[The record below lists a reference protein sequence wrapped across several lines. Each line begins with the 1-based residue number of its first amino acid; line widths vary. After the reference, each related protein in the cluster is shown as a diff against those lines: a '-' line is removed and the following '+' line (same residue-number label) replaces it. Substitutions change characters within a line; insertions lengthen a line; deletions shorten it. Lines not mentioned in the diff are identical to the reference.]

1 MALCIIEQL
10 AVSLTETCLCL
21 LQQVRLLLSTVSV
34 VTRTVSVT
42 DVLSARLLSEQL
54 LIRFRMLY

>member
-21 LQQVRLLLSTVSV
+21 LQQVRHLLSTVSV